1 MGEWKA
7 DDGSIFFTDG
17 TWIRLGDRLKA
28 EVVVSKQAAE
38 VDALTAERDRL
49 AAENAELRSD
59 AIRDAGIE
67 CRLKAEL
74 AAANATLDRLR
85 DVVPKGWHWCADC
98 EKMTP
103 PDDEDPDFCGVC
115 ESENYWHRGV
125 HVALQTILYPPE
137 TTNDDR

>member
-1 MGEWKA
+1 MQEWISSPIGMHPVESGQWVLAA
-7 DDGSIFFTDG
+7 D
-17 TWIRLGDRLKA
+17 A
-28 EVVVSKQAAE
+28 Y
-38 VDALTAERDRL
+38 AERDRL
-49 AAENAELRSD
+49 AAENAELKED

-67 CRLKAEL
+67 CDLKAKL
-74 AAANATLDRLR
+74 AAANDTQDRFR

-125 HVALQTILYPPE
+125 HVALQTILYPENE
-137 TTNDDR
+137 T